1 MRFQEERILEWYS
14 AGGEAETVAD
24 RWGGRVRRLG
34 GAGAGALGLGGGSI
48 NVSAVRE
55 TDAGLYRCRVS
66 FPNRSPPA
74 RNNGTFYYLEVDG
87 ECAPSPLP
95 PYPPP
100 RGVTL
105 SLSGVCPQAGT

>member
-1 MRFQEERILEWYS
+1 MATPPFAFQGESIFSWYS
-14 AGGEAETVAD
+14 AGGEAEAGARVAD

-34 GAGAGALGLGGGSI
+34 EGRLGLGRGSI

-55 TDAGLYRCRVS
+55 TDAGLYRCRVT

-87 ECAPSPLP
+87 EC
-95 PYPPP
+95 P
-100 RGVTL
+100 RTL
-105 SLSGVCPQAGT
+105 